1 MIWTRKYFLDENLE
15 KWRGPSS
22 TLPMVLNRD
31 LSTIGK
37 KCLTE
42 AHLDNI
48 QLIATKDLD
57 KWEAMVLE
65 MEKNIPPLKSKKSFS
80 ANDSESFIN

>member
-1 MIWTRKYFLDENLE
+1 MHADTPAMIWTRKYFLDENLE

-42 AHLDNI
+42 AHMLMPVPKE
-48 QLIATKDLD
+48 L
-57 KWEAMVLE
+57 
-65 MEKNIPPLKSKKSFS
+65 LKPEGKK
-80 ANDSESFIN
+80 